1 MADTIT
7 YQPSKSL
14 GKRIGRRLAPLRA
27 RRRLKFNLER
37 PIVSFTFD
45 DCPQS
50 ALHNGITKLDAL
62 GWKSTVYIASGLLGT
77 TNHHGL
83 QMTEAEVLAAHKNGH
98 EIGGH
103 SFSHI
108 DLTQVSETDAIAD
121 IERNRRAIAAM
132 GLPPCKTFAYPYGQ
146 TMAGIKTRLGEQYTG
161 LRGIETGVMRGQVD
175 LNQIRST
182 PLFCGERFD
191 ALLGQI
197 RGLGE
202 SPAWLTLFTH
212 DITDSPTDWGCT
224 PAQMDAVIK
233 AVQLVG
239 AEVLPVAAAI
249 DKIKASS

>member
-27 RRRLKFNLER
+27 RRRLAFNLER
-37 PIVSFTFD
+37 PIVSFSFD

-50 ALHNGITKLDAL
+50 ALRNGITKLDAL
-62 GWKSTVYIASGLLGT
+62 GWKSTIYIAPSLLGT
-77 TNHHGL
+77 ANHHGL
-83 QMTEAEVLAAHKNGH
+83 QMNEGEVRAAHSNGH

-108 DLTQVSETDAIAD
+108 DLTQVNEADAMAD
-121 IERNRRAIAAM
+121 IEKGRRALSAM

-146 TMAGIKTRLGEQYTG
+146 TMAGLKTRLGAEYAG
-161 LRGIETGVMRGQVD
+161 LRGIESGVMRGQAD

-182 PLFCGERFD
+182 PLFRGERFD

-197 RGLGE
+197 RSLGE

-212 DITDSPTDWGCT
+212 DITDNPTDWGCT

-233 AVQLVG
+233 AVQSVG

-249 DKIKASS
+249 DNLKASS